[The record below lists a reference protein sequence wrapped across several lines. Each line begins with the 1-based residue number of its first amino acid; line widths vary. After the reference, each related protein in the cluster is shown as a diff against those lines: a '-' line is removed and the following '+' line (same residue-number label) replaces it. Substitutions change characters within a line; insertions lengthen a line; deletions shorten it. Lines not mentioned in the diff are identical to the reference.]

1 MFWDLVSNYYSVFE
15 NLFNC
20 KVNSEMCKHVA
31 EKIDSNDDVLEC
43 ACGTGMISVCI
54 APVCNSLVATDYS
67 DGMLRNAK
75 EDCKAFGKVRIEK
88 GDIMHLPYADG
99 SFDKVV
105 AANVI
110 HLLDKPELALAEL
123 MRVCRKGGMV
133 IIPTYVFSKRSWF
146 ARSFMKIVNCFTKT
160 FVNQFSEESYKEFF
174 KRLGYYNA
182 SFDIVEGRM
191 ACAIAFLPS

>member
-1 MFWDLVSNYYSVFE
+1 
-15 NLFNC
+15 
-20 KVNSEMCKHVA
+20 
-31 EKIDSNDDVLEC
+31 
-43 ACGTGMISVCI
+43 
-54 APVCNSLVATDYS
+54 
-67 DGMLRNAK
+67 
-75 EDCKAFGKVRIEK
+75 
-88 GDIMHLPYADG
+88 MHLPYADG

-174 KRLGYYNA
+174 KRLGYSNA

-191 ACAIAFLPS
+191 ACDIAFLPS

>member
-1 MFWDLVSNYYSVFE
+1 
-15 NLFNC
+15 
-20 KVNSEMCKHVA
+20 MCKHVA
-31 EKIDSNDDVLEC
+31 EKIDSNDEVLEC

-67 DGMLRNAK
+67 DGMFRNAK
-75 EDCKAFGKVRIEK
+75 ENCKAFSNVRIEK

-133 IIPTYVFSKRSWF
+133 IIPTYVGG
-146 ARSFMKIVNCFTKT
+146 MLVGIVALMFLLPAL
-160 FVNQFSEESYKEFF
+160 F
-174 KRLGYYNA
+174 
-182 SFDIVEGRM
+182 IVFQWLQEHIQRNNM
-191 ACAIAFLPS
+191 SPAN

>member
-1 MFWDLVSNYYSVFE
+1 
-15 NLFNC
+15 
-20 KVNSEMCKHVA
+20 
-31 EKIDSNDDVLEC
+31 
-43 ACGTGMISVCI
+43 MISACI

-75 EDCKAFGKVRIEK
+75 ENCKAFGNVKIEK

-123 MRVCRKGGMV
+123 MRVCRKDGMV

-174 KRLGYYNA
+174 KRLGYSNA

-191 ACAIAFLPS
+191 ACAIAFLPL